1 METTLGCGYLIND
14 ESVITDF
21 YSPPSSIVDE
31 DDDLFYREEDEIE
44 LNNNTTFSALSINE
58 INDKDLSKTKNYFSK
73 KKKNFFF

>member
-31 DDDLFYREEDEIE
+31 DDDLFYREEEDEIE
-44 LNNNTTFSALSINE
+44 LNNNNNTTFSALSINE

-73 KKKNFFF
+73 KK